1 MGSKSIAGCSEAG
14 EPPVWVNWE
23 TYYEAAKQCHTLAGE
38 LRVADKPVHDA
49 LKGDC
54 AGMAG
59 DAPGCKQWG
68 EAYDAHALATL
79 QTCTNLADALENF
92 GYVLYAVGYNHWYPD
107 KSKPP
112 RPPVGEVMIHSVQV
126 PTSVA
131 DNGDGLRHDGGVEEF
146 FGQLS
151 STIAAQF
158 GKLPNGEIDKLAT
171 AGTVWSTFAGHEAV
185 TGAASRIAGIADM
198 LAGMDEQRTAQLIS
212 DHFGT
217 LKSAAEQLSSTTQL
231 MAAPVANY
239 RTATVDVSNEITGEV
254 NTLLIQIGVIAAA
267 AVAASWLSFGGSLA
281 AGTAGIAGT
290 VTATVNTIRG
300 LYQASRL
307 YRLLGVT
314 AVAATAVGVVKEFD
328 ALPDLNPISAALAGI
343 IALRVN
349 LDDDANPSE
358 GRDDG
363 STSVAKTT
371 EEKSQAVKDVV
382 TDESGTLI
390 GTEDATGV
398 QMVSQKEVDAARTEL
413 TEKLGPPQVKSTPKG
428 NIEVWEVSGDPKS
441 TVTYRP
447 FSKSGGPTLDF
458 NDVPGVPIKRW
469 HIPGQ

>member
-1 MGSKSIAGCSEAG
+1 MS
-14 EPPVWVNWE
+14 PVAW
-23 TYYEAAKQCHTLAGE
+23 
-38 LRVADKPVHDA
+38 
-49 LKGDC
+49 
-54 AGMAG
+54 
-59 DAPGCKQWG
+59 
-68 EAYDAHALATL
+68 
-79 QTCTNLADALENF
+79 ALENF

-107 KSKPP
+107 KSEPP
-112 RPPVGEVMIHSVQV
+112 RPPVGEVIIHSVQV
-126 PTSVA
+126 PTSIA

-158 GKLPNGEIDKLAT
+158 GKLPNGDIDKLAT

-185 TGAASRIAGIADM
+185 TGAASRIAGIVDM
-198 LAGMDEQRTAQLIS
+198 LGGMDEQRTAQLIS

-254 NTLLIQIGVIAAA
+254 NTVLIEIGVIAA

-314 AVAATAVGVVKEFD
+314 AVAAAAVGVVKEFD
-328 ALPDLNPISAALAGI
+328 ALPDLNPIFVALAEI

-349 LDDDANPSE
+349 LDDDANP
-358 GRDDG
+358 GDGTDDG

-371 EEKSQAVKDVV
+371 EEKSQAIKDVV

-413 TEKLGPPQVKSTPKG
+413 TEELGQVKSTPKG
-428 NIEVWEVSGDPKS
+428 NIEVWEVSGDPN
-441 TVTYRP
+441 R
-447 FSKSGGPTLDF
+447 
-458 NDVPGVPIKRW
+458 R
-469 HIPGQ
+469 

>member
-1 MGSKSIAGCSEAG
+1 M
-14 EPPVWVNWE
+14 WVSWE

-38 LRVADKPVHDA
+38 LRTADKPMHDA
-49 LKGDC
+49 VKGDC

-79 QTCTNLADALENF
+79 QTCTNLADALANF
-92 GYVLYAVGYNHWYPD
+92 GYVLYAIGYNHGVAN
-107 KSKPP
+107 KSNPP
-112 RPPVGEVMIHSVQV
+112 RPPTAEVMIHSVQL

-131 DNGDGLRHDGGVEEF
+131 DNGNGLRHDGGVQGF
-146 FGQLS
+146 FDDLS
-151 STIAAQF
+151 SKIVEQF
-158 GKLPNGEIDKLAT
+158 GKLPNGDVDKLAT
-171 AGTVWSTFAGHEAV
+171 AGTAWSTFAGHDAI
-185 TGAASRIAGIADM
+185 TGAGSRITGIADM
-198 LAGMDEQRTAQLIS
+198 LTGMDEQRTAKLIS

-217 LKSAAEQLSSTTQL
+217 MKSAADQLAGATQS

-239 RTATVDVSNEITGEV
+239 GTATVDISNEITSEV
-254 NTLLIQIGVIAAA
+254 NTLLIEIGVIAAA

-307 YRLLGVT
+307 YRLLGVA
-314 AVAATAVGVVKEFD
+314 AVAATAVGIVKEFD
-328 ALPDLNPISAALAGI
+328 AIPDLNPISAALAGI

-349 LDDDANPSE
+349 LEEDASP
-358 GRDDG
+358 DDG
-363 STSVAKTT
+363 AGKESTSVAKTT
-371 EEKSQAVKDVV
+371 EEKSKAVKDVV

>member
-1 MGSKSIAGCSEAG
+1 M
-14 EPPVWVNWE
+14 WVNWE
-23 TYYEAAKQCHTLAGE
+23 TYYEAAKQCHDLAGE
-38 LRVADKPVHDA
+38 LRTADKPVHDA

-68 EAYDAHALATL
+68 ETYDAHALAAL
-79 QTCTNLADALENF
+79 QTCTNLADALTNF
-92 GYVLYAVGYNHWYPD
+92 GYVLYAIGYKHGVSN
-107 KSKPP
+107 KSNPP
-112 RPPVGEVMIHSVQV
+112 RPPTVEVMIHSVQL

-131 DNGDGLRHDGGVEEF
+131 DNGNGLRHDGGVQAF
-146 FGQLS
+146 FDNLS
-151 STIAAQF
+151 SEIVEQF
-158 GKLPNGEIDKLAT
+158 GKLPNGDVDKLAT
-171 AGTVWSTFAGHEAV
+171 AGTAWSTFAGHAAI
-185 TGAASRIAGIADM
+185 TGAGSRISGIAGM
-198 LAGMDEQRTAQLIS
+198 LTGMDETRTAQLIT

-217 LKSAAEQLSSTTQL
+217 MKSAADQLAGATQA

-239 RTATVDVSNEITGEV
+239 RTATIDISNEITGEV
-254 NTLLIQIGVIAAA
+254 NTLLIEIGVIAAA

-290 VTATVNTIRG
+290 VAATVNTIRG

-307 YRLLGVT
+307 YRLLGVA
-314 AVAATAVGVVKEFD
+314 AVAATAVGIVKEFD

-349 LDDDANPSE
+349 LDDDASP
-358 GRDDG
+358 DDG
-363 STSVAKTT
+363 ADKESSSVAKTT
-371 EEKSQAVKDVV
+371 EEKSKAVKDVV
-382 TDESGTLI
+382 TDESGKLI

-458 NDVPGVPIKRW
+458 NDVPGVQIKRW

>member
-1 MGSKSIAGCSEAG
+1 M
-14 EPPVWVNWE
+14 WVNWE
-23 TYYEAAKQCHTLAGE
+23 TYYEAAEQCHDLAGE
-38 LRVADKPVHDA
+38 LRTADRPVHDA
-49 LKGDC
+49 VKGDC

-68 EAYDAHALATL
+68 ETYDAHALAAL
-79 QTCTNLADALENF
+79 QTCTNLADALTNF
-92 GYVLYAVGYNHWYPD
+92 GYVLYAIGYNHGG
-107 KSKPP
+107 SNTSNPP
-112 RPPVGEVMIHSVQV
+112 RPPTAEVMIHSVQL

-131 DNGDGLRHDGGVEEF
+131 DNGNGLRHDGGVQAF
-146 FGQLS
+146 FDNLS
-151 STIAAQF
+151 SKIVEQF
-158 GKLPNGEIDKLAT
+158 GKLANGDVDKLAT
-171 AGTVWSTFAGHEAV
+171 AGTTWSTFAGHASI
-185 TGAASRIAGIADM
+185 TGAGSRISGIAGM
-198 LAGMDEQRTAQLIS
+198 LAGMDEPRTAQLITN
-212 DHFGT
+212 HFDT
-217 LKSAAEQLSSTTQL
+217 LKSAADQLAGATQS

-239 RTATVDVSNEITGEV
+239 RTATIDISNEITGEV
-254 NTLLIQIGVIAAA
+254 NTLLIEIGVIAAA

-300 LYQASRL
+300 LCQASRL
-307 YRLLGVT
+307 YRLLGVA
-314 AVAATAVGVVKEFD
+314 AVAATAVGIVKEFD
-328 ALPDLNPISAALAGI
+328 AIPDLNPISAALAGI

-349 LDDDANPSE
+349 LDDDASA
-358 GRDDG
+358 GDG
-363 STSVAKTT
+363 ADKESGSVAKTT
-371 EEKSQAVKDVV
+371 EEKSKAVKDVV
-382 TDESGTLI
+382 TDESGKLI

-458 NDVPGVPIKRW
+458 NDVPGVQIKRW